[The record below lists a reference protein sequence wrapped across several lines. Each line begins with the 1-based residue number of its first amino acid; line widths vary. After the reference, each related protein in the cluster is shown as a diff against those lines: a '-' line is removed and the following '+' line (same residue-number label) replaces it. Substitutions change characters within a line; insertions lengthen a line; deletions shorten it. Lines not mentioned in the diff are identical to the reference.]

1 MMQGRFFNMDGLNKN
16 GRSKINYQA
25 LKQFDEPGK
34 QLAYNTLR
42 KIFKEPEYSYNI
54 VEKYQFGDIELLKRL
69 TNKLAIVEVEC
80 RTGWQHRNNM
90 QCKFPDVN
98 ITLKNN
104 VEELQASGAEGF
116 CISLSMDDLE
126 KPFASEF
133 YISKLSD
140 LKKQFTDVS
149 PNYRNQNEKF
159 FKLLH
164 HQVVKWVYDFELERY
179 VKQNEYKPR
188 DYKVVKENDYTN

>member
-1 MMQGRFFNMDGLNKN
+1 MNGLNKN
-16 GRSKINYQA
+16 GRSKINYEA

-54 VEKYQFGDIELLKRL
+54 VEKYQFGDIEILKRL
-69 TNKLAIVEVEC
+69 TNKLTIVETEF
-80 RTGWQHRNNM
+80 RTGWQHKNNM

-104 VEELQASGAEGF
+104 VEELQKSGAEGF

-164 HQVVKWVYDFELERY
+164 HQVVKWVYDFELEIY
-179 VKQNEYKPR
+179 VNQNEYKPR
-188 DYKVVKENDYTN
+188 FYNMETDDDYYN

>member
-1 MMQGRFFNMDGLNKN
+1 MQGRLFNMDGLNKN

-25 LKQFDEPGK
+25 LKEFDEPGK

-80 RTGWQHRNNM
+80 RKGWQHKNNM

-104 VEELQASGAEGF
+104 VEELQANGAEGF
-116 CISLSMDDLE
+116 CISLSMDDLK

-140 LKKQFTDVS
+140 LRKQYTDVS

-188 DYKVVKENDYTN
+188 EYKVVKENDYTN

>member
-1 MMQGRFFNMDGLNKN
+1 MNGLNKN
-16 GRSKINYQA
+16 GRSIINYEA

-54 VEKYQFGDIELLKRL
+54 VEKYQFGDIEISKRL
-69 TNKLAIVEVEC
+69 TNKLIIVENEF
-80 RTGWQHRNNM
+80 RTGWQHKNNM

-104 VEELQASGAEGF
+104 VEKLQKSGAEGF

-164 HQVVKWVYDFELERY
+164 HQVVKWVYDFELGIY

-188 DYKVVKENDYTN
+188 FYNLETDDDYYN

>member
-1 MMQGRFFNMDGLNKN
+1 
-16 GRSKINYQA
+16 
-25 LKQFDEPGK
+25 
-34 QLAYNTLR
+34 
-42 KIFKEPEYSYNI
+42 
-54 VEKYQFGDIELLKRL
+54 
-69 TNKLAIVEVEC
+69 
-80 RTGWQHRNNM
+80 M

-104 VEELQASGAEGF
+104 VEELQNSGAEGF

-149 PNYRNQNEKF
+149 PNYRNQNERF

-164 HQVVKWVYDFELERY
+164 HQVVKWVYDFELEIY

-188 DYKVVKENDYTN
+188 FYKTESHDDYYN